1 MRVQRLSLAPMPHFL
16 RYHTAAFL
24 ILSLCSC
31 TSLQEHQ
38 ANKLLQKGQTVEA
51 MQRWQAL
58 SEQHPQSHRLK
69 YIHTR
74 DDVLKKLLNEAYKA
88 QRQQQ
93 IDEAL
98 NRYNTILSIDSQHA
112 AALRGVE
119 LIHREQRHQQLLTEA
134 EQALTDNQSE
144 SALRALNSI
153 LSENPQHA
161 AAKKHKQQL
170 DLQQQRQTLHEPLLK
185 QSLRKPV
192 SLEFK
197 EASLQAILEV
207 LAQSAGINFLF
218 DKEVKADL
226 KTTIYARNTS
236 IEDALN
242 LILKTNQLNKKVLND
257 STLLIYPDNPEKSKQ
272 YEELVVRS
280 FYLGAADPKKMQDML
295 RIMVNPKAMYI
306 DDKLRLL
313 VVRDSLEIISTIEK
327 LIATYDI
334 PEPEV
339 ILDVEVLEISSDSLL
354 NLGIQYPN
362 QISASVSGAAKK
374 AGQLTIDELKSLNR
388 DSFSLTV
395 PDPIATVNFKQ
406 TSGSANILA
415 NPKIRVRNREKAK
428 ILIGDK
434 VPVVTTTTNQTS
446 SSISESVN
454 YLDVGLK
461 LEVEPEVHVNQDVSI
476 NVSLE
481 VSSIVKEVKSSTG
494 LLTYQ
499 IGTRNANTM
508 LRLKDGETQ
517 MLAGL
522 IKDEQRESASHFPV
536 LGKLPLLGKLFSNDS
551 NTKTK
556 SEIILLITP
565 RVVRPLNTPS
575 IEGLEFASGTGAE
588 VSTKPLRL
596 TTGGQYNPR
605 SNKSLMPAKSPNTSN
620 VLDKVNTVTPTPL
633 PTENTSPTNTPAIDT
648 PENIN
653 QNTEANNSVP
663 LSLGNDSVM
672 QGQQAALQLDIV
684 APAQIPVNKE
694 FTVAL
699 MSQGSAFTKW
709 SFDIET
715 GYQGLE
721 VINANLVAPSST
733 FSYKPSATGVH
744 IELGATPNHSGPLIM
759 LTLKATQLSDT
770 PLVFRL
776 KQSQAINQQQQT
788 VLTSGEP
795 RSLMITP

>member
-1 MRVQRLSLAPMPHFL
+1 MTLHILSFCRYTPPLILLLSLQGCASHF
-16 RYHTAAFL
+16 
-24 ILSLCSC
+24 
-31 TSLQEHQ
+31 QEQ
-38 ANKLLQKGQTVEA
+38 RANKLLQQGHAVEA
-51 MQRWQAL
+51 MRLWQTL

-74 DDVLKKLLNEAYKA
+74 DEVLSKLLNEAYKA

-93 IDEAL
+93 TDEAL
-98 NRYNTILSIDSQHA
+98 NRYNTILSIDPQHA

-119 LIHREQRHQQLLTEA
+119 LIYREQRHQQLLKEA
-134 EQALTDNQSE
+134 EQALADGQTE
-144 SALRALNSI
+144 EALRALNTI
-153 LSENPQHA
+153 LSENPQHV
-161 AAKKHKQQL
+161 AAKQHKQQL
-170 DLQQQRQTLHEPLLK
+170 DLQQQRQWLHEPLLK

-197 EASLQAILEV
+197 NASLQAILDV

-226 KTTIYARNTS
+226 KTTIYARHTS

-257 STLLIYPDNPEKSKQ
+257 STLLIYPDNPEKTKQ

-313 VVRDSLEIISTIEK
+313 VIRDSLEIISTVEK

-339 ILDVEVLEISSDSLL
+339 NLDVEVLEVSSDSLL

-374 AGQLTIDELKSLNR
+374 AGQLTIDELKDLNR
-388 DSFSLTV
+388 DNFSLTV
-395 PDPIATVNFKQ
+395 PDPIASVNFKQ

-434 VPVVTTTTNQTS
+434 VPVVTTTSNQTS
-446 SSISESVN
+446 SSISESVS

-476 NVSLE
+476 NVALE

-499 IGTRNANTM
+499 IGTRNANTV

-522 IKDEQRESASHFPV
+522 IKDEQRESASHFPG

-551 NTKTK
+551 NSNTK

-565 RVVRPLNTPS
+565 HVVRPLNTPS
-575 IEGLEFASGTGAE
+575 IDGLEFASGTGAE

-596 TTGGQYNPR
+596 TSGGQYNPR
-605 SNKSLMPAKSPNTSN
+605 SNKGLGAAKNANVSNTLN
-620 VLDKVNTVTPTPL
+620 KVDTPTPTANA
-633 PTENTSPTNTPAIDT
+633 PIPAVTTTETSATPNSSAIT
-648 PENIN
+648 APESGVDSSEI
-653 QNTEANNSVP
+653 P
-663 LSLGNDSVM
+663 LSLGNDSVL

-699 MSQGSAFTKW
+699 MSQGVAFDKW

-715 GYQGLE
+715 AYQGLE
-721 VINANLVAPSST
+721 IINANLVAPSST
-733 FSYKPSATGVH
+733 FNYRPTNTGIHVD
-744 IELGATPNHSGPLIM
+744 LGATPNHSGPLIM

-776 KQSQAINQQQQT
+776 SQSQAVNSQQQKL
-788 VLTSGEP
+788 LTTGEP